1 MRLPRTALIP
11 VLTIVAGGTV
21 GVLLTL
27 GSLALRSASD
37 DVAAPGISVRVV
49 VSSRGI
55 EPDKGI
61 EPDSG
66 IESDKGR
73 EPEIRAR
80 LRTGTVTGRVTN
92 AQTEGPVAAVQVFIP
107 SLDMGG
113 LTQQNGRYL
122 LLNVPAGTHT
132 LSVARIGYGTT
143 QMQITVR
150 GGQTVEQNFAL
161 SDAAPSSSPYRW
173 VPTPSRFV
181 PARR

>member
-92 AQTEGPVAAVQVFIP
+92 A
-107 SLDMGG
+107 
-113 LTQQNGRYL
+113 
-122 LLNVPAGTHT
+122 
-132 LSVARIGYGTT
+132 
-143 QMQITVR
+143 
-150 GGQTVEQNFAL
+150 
-161 SDAAPSSSPYRW
+161 
-173 VPTPSRFV
+173 
-181 PARR
+181 

>member
-21 GVLLTL
+21 GVLLTV

-37 DVAAPGISVRVV
+37 DVAAPGISIRVV
-49 VSSRGI
+49 VSSKGI
-55 EPDKGI
+55 EPDKRI
-61 EPDSG
+61 EPER
-66 IESDKGR
+66 I
-73 EPEIRAR
+73 EPERIEPQA
-80 LRTGTVTGRVTN
+80 
-92 AQTEGPVAAVQVFIP
+92 PVAARPGTVAGQITDAQTGGSIAAAQVFIP

-122 LLNVPAGTHT
+122 LQNVPAGTHT
-132 LSVARIGYGTT
+132 LSVARIGYRTM

-161 SDAAPSSSPYRW
+161 SDAAPSSPLLW
-173 VPTPSRFV
+173 LPTPSRLV

>member
-21 GVLLTL
+21 GVLLTV

-37 DVAAPGISVRVV
+37 DVAAPGISIRVV
-49 VSSRGI
+49 VSSKGI
-55 EPDKGI
+55 EPDKRI
-61 EPDSG
+61 EPER
-66 IESDKGR
+66 IE
-73 EPEIRAR
+73 PQA
-80 LRTGTVTGRVTN
+80 
-92 AQTEGPVAAVQVFIP
+92 PVAARPGTVAGQITDAQTGGSIAAAQVFIP

-122 LLNVPAGTHT
+122 LQNVPAGTHT
-132 LSVARIGYGTT
+132 LSVARIGYGTM

-161 SDAAPSSSPYRW
+161 SDAAPSSPYRW

>member
-37 DVAAPGISVRVV
+37 DVAAPSISVRVV
-49 VSSRGI
+49 VSS
-55 EPDKGI
+55 K
-61 EPDSG
+61 G

-80 LRTGTVTGRVTN
+80 LRAGTVTGRVTN

-122 LLNVPAGTHT
+122 LQNVPAGTHT
-132 LSVARIGYGTT
+132 LSVARIGYGTM

-161 SDAAPSSSPYRW
+161 SDAVPSSSPYRW

>member
-21 GVLLTL
+21 GVLLTV

-37 DVAAPGISVRVV
+37 DVAAPGISIRVV
-49 VSSRGI
+49 VSS
-55 EPDKGI
+55 
-61 EPDSG
+61 
-66 IESDKGR
+66 KGR

-80 LRTGTVTGRVTN
+80 LRAGTVTGRVTN

-107 SLDMGG
+107 SLDLGG

-122 LLNVPAGTHT
+122 LQNVPAGTHT
-132 LSVARIGYGTT
+132 LSVARIGYGTM

-161 SDAAPSSSPYRW
+161 SDAAPSSPYRW

>member
-21 GVLLTL
+21 GVLLTV

-37 DVAAPGISVRVV
+37 DVAAPGISIRVV
-49 VSSRGI
+49 VSS
-55 EPDKGI
+55 KGI
-61 EPDSG
+61 EPER
-66 IESDKGR
+66 IE
-73 EPEIRAR
+73 PQA
-80 LRTGTVTGRVTN
+80 
-92 AQTEGPVAAVQVFIP
+92 PVAARPGTVAGQITDAQTGGSIAAAQVFIP

-122 LLNVPAGTHT
+122 LQNVPAGTHT
-132 LSVARIGYGTT
+132 LSVARIGYGTM

-161 SDAAPSSSPYRW
+161 SDAAPSSPYRW
-173 VPTPSRFV
+173 VPTPSRLV

>member
-11 VLTIVAGGTV
+11 LLTIVAGGTV

-49 VSSRGI
+49 VSSR
-55 EPDKGI
+55 GI

-122 LLNVPAGTHT
+122 LQNVPACTYT
-132 LSVARIGYGTT
+132 LSVTRIGYGTM
-143 QMQITVR
+143 QRQITIR
-150 GGQTVEQNFAL
+150 GGRTVEQNFSL
-161 SDAAPSSSPYRW
+161 SDATPSSAAPSSPYRW
-173 VPTPSRFV
+173 VPTPSRLV

>member
-21 GVLLTL
+21 GVLLTV

-55 EPDKGI
+55 EP
-61 EPDSG
+61 
-66 IESDKGR
+66 
-73 EPEIRAR
+73 EIRAR
-80 LRTGTVTGRVTN
+80 LRAGTVTGRVTN
-92 AQTEGPVAAVQVFIP
+92 AQTEGPVAAVQVFIR

-122 LLNVPAGTHT
+122 LQNVPAGTHT
-132 LSVARIGYGTT
+132 LSVARIGYGTM

-161 SDAAPSSSPYRW
+161 SDAAPSSPYRW

>member
-1 MRLPRTALIP
+1 MRLPRTDLIP
-11 VLTIVAGGTV
+11 VLAIVVGGAL
-21 GVLLTL
+21 GVLLTF
-27 GSLALRSASD
+27 GSFALRSASD
-37 DVAAPGISVRVV
+37 DVAAPDQSARVV
-49 VSSRGI
+49 VFFQGI
-55 EPDKGI
+55 EPDK
-61 EPDSG
+61 G

-80 LRTGTVTGRVTN
+80 LRAGTVTGRVTN

-122 LLNVPAGTHT
+122 LQNVPAGTHT
-132 LSVARIGYGTT
+132 LSVARIGYGTM

-161 SDAAPSSSPYRW
+161 SDAVPSSSPYRW